1 MTYDCIVDAS
11 VAIKLF
17 LVEPLSHRADALF
30 DHLSN
35 SPPARFYV
43 PDLFFAECAN
53 ILWKYVRHFGYSPDA
68 ARQDLSDLLHLPF
81 RVAPTADLVE
91 DALELAVAHDITI
104 YDAVYVALGQRLSLP
119 LVTADKALVRRLADT
134 GLDVRSLADWP

>member
-1 MTYDCIVDAS
+1 MNYDCVVDAS

-17 LVEPLSHRADALF
+17 LIEPLSDRADTLF
-30 DHLSN
+30 DHLTN

-53 ILWKYVRHFGYSPDA
+53 TLWKYVHHFGYSPHA

-91 DALELAVAHDITI
+91 EALNLALTHDITI
-104 YDAVYVALGQRLSLP
+104 YDAVYVALGARLSLP
-119 LVTADKALVRRLADT
+119 VVTADEALVRRLTGT

>member
-1 MTYDCIVDAS
+1 MNYDCVVDAS

-17 LVEPLSHRADALF
+17 LTEPLSDRADALF
-30 DHLSN
+30 DHLAN

-68 ARQDLSDLLHLPF
+68 ARQNLSDLLHLPF
-81 RVAPTADLVE
+81 RLASTADLVE
-91 DALELAVAHDITI
+91 DALNLAVTHDITI
-104 YDAVYVALGQRLSLP
+104 YDAVYVALGARLSLP
-119 LVTADKALVRRLADT
+119 VVTADEALVRRLTDAK
-134 GLDVRSLADWP
+134 LDVRPLTDWP

>member
-1 MTYDCIVDAS
+1 MSFDCVTDAS

-17 LVEPLSHRADALF
+17 LIEPLSDRADALF
-30 DHLSN
+30 DHLTH

-81 RVAPTADLVE
+81 RVASTADLVE
-91 DALELAVAHDITI
+91 DALNLAVTHNITI
-104 YDAVYVALGQRLSLP
+104 YDAVYVALGARLSLP
-119 LVTADKALVRRLADT
+119 TVTADEALVRRLTNT

>member
-1 MTYDCIVDAS
+1 MTLHCVVDAS

-17 LVEPLSHRADALF
+17 LLEPLSHRADALF
-30 DHLSN
+30 DLLSN

-53 ILWKYVRHFGYSPDA
+53 ILWKYVRHFGYSA
-68 ARQDLSDLLHLPF
+68 KTAHQDLSDLLNLPF
-81 RVAPTADLVE
+81 RVTPTADLVE
-91 DALELAVAHDITI
+91 DALELAVTHDITI

-119 LVTADKALVRRLADT
+119 LVTADEALVRRLADT
-134 GLDVRSLADWP
+134 GLDVRSLTDWP